1 MKEAY
6 FRPEELTSHV
16 CYCPQKDQCMQF
28 NNISILTGHLSKE
41 HLTGHFVKMD
51 SQSNTVQQSQD
62 YLVPSAKQ
70 MNCPSYRCKR

>member
-6 FRPEELTSHV
+6 FRPEELTSHI

-28 NNISILTGHLSKE
+28 RCFCRVRNNISILTGHLSKK

-51 SQSNTVQQSQD
+51 SQSKIHRTIWFHQQS
-62 YLVPSAKQ
+62 K
-70 MNCPSYRCKR
+70 